1 MKRSEFE
8 AKRQEAH
15 VHGPGRLNGP
25 RGEYL
30 YSQAVAADVEA
41 AEAAGVVWDPE
52 EEPLPERL
60 IAVPAPAGAFV
71 MVPLPQ
77 RHIGP
82 EERFPSMTEATE
94 AVRRYNAWPE
104 LWALCQRVRDR
115 TYNLKLYSHTDET
128 VLLEAILRGEK

>member
-1 MKRSEFE
+1 MKKSEYE
-8 AKRQEAH
+8 AKR
-15 VHGPGRLNGP
+15 
-25 RGEYL
+25 RGKL
-30 YSQAVAADVEA
+30 SDCAPWTWTAQIARDVEA
-41 AEAAGVVWDPE
+41 AEDAGVVWDPE

-82 EERFPSMTEATE
+82 EERFPSMIEAAE

-104 LWALCQRVRDR
+104 LEKLASKLPESPIHGDPCRFHCQ
-115 TYNLKLYSHTDET
+115 LYH
-128 VLLEAILRGEK
+128 VQRILRGGAQ